1 MGVSFVRDVGIALGA
16 GVLFY
21 ESLLVSS
28 NLLGAFF
35 SSGHHRDA

>member
-16 GVLFY
+16 KVFFY
-21 ESLLVSS
+21 EYLLVLS

-35 SSGHHRDA
+35 SNGHHGDA